1 MCITITQIWKSELR
15 LSKHLTESTQ
25 PPWVDTT
32 SPLRHP
38 YHFLCL
44 LTQPGD
50 GERYGR
56 PIQRPGGQ
64 ASSLPFDQP
73 TAVNGAV
80 LPSPCIPLC
89 KYGPTKSDLWESGIE
104 TGSTNPR
111 HHYSRLCNDRPAN
124 RIPIVSNDII
134 DASL

>member
-15 LSKHLTESTQ
+15 LSKAPYRADTAPVSRPFAQPLPLPPSSST
-25 PPWVDTT
+25 PD
-32 SPLRHP
+32 
-38 YHFLCL
+38 
-44 LTQPGD
+44 D
-50 GERYGR
+50 GESYGR

-89 KYGPTKSDLWESGIE
+89 KYGPTKSDL
-104 TGSTNPR
+104 
-111 HHYSRLCNDRPAN
+111 
-124 RIPIVSNDII
+124 
-134 DASL
+134 